1 MSFEWTSYF
10 WNERWSLWGARRPS
24 QILMPIPGKPPGKER
39 RQAKRF
45 WGSLLVS
52 CREIS
57 LLGSDAWPAKVRDI
71 SNGGIGLSIIQP
83 FPPGTFLGLQLQQKG
98 GPPGLKLLVKVI
110 HATRQLGT
118 NLWVL
123 GCEVIR
129 ELPADAAKPES
140 D

>member
-1 MSFEWTSYF
+1 MSFEWTSFF

-98 GPPGLKLLVKVI
+98 E
-110 HATRQLGT
+110 LGT

-129 ELPADAAKPES
+129 ELPVDAANP
-140 D
+140 DLD